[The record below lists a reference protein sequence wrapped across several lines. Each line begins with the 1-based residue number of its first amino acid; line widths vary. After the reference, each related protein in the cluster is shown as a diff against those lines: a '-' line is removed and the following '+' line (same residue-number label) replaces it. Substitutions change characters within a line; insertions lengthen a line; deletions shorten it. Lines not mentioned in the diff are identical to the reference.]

1 MRKPNF
7 FIVGAPRCGTTS
19 MYTYLKQHPEIYVS
33 IDKEPHFF
41 GSDLSPMPGTIREEA
56 LYLELFAGAG
66 DRPRVGEG
74 SVWYLSSER
83 APREIRAFAPEA
95 RILVLLRDPVQM
107 AHSLYSLYSRTGNED
122 LPTFEEALAAEPE
135 RRQGRRIPPRAY
147 FPEGLLYTEAARYAG
162 KVERYFEVF
171 GRENVHCILF
181 EDFTRD
187 TAAVY
192 RRTLE
197 FLGVDPG
204 FEAELDPRRASLR
217 VRMQAIRQLRHA
229 PAEVKRRMQFK
240 EMKQHEGAAPRAAL
254 SAELSAR
261 LRDLFAEDIARLGAL
276 LGRDLGEW
284 ARPNGNGKPAQSG
297 ARLREVLESVRV
309 LKKIPPEIRAKHER
323 VETLE
328 RKFSRWQRV
337 RVPDLPLQQR
347 PYNDAWPSWFA
358 DERARIAGA
367 LGPPALLIEHFG
379 STSVPGL
386 SSKNIIDI
394 AVGLDGPPGRAELL
408 GGLAG
413 IGYENHGNSPIDPE
427 TLWLWRLEEE
437 RAFVIH
443 LCGRGRPWMDEQM
456 DLRDYLRAH
465 PGERDRYADL
475 KRRLAAEIDQS
486 FLQYTISKMSMSIE
500 MIDKAREW
508 RAGSGPGE
516 PRAVDDQALVGAG
529 ADDAGR
535 GLDLDL
541 EAEQPALR
549 DLGQPDADRH
559 LLARP
564 GGADMGDVD
573 AGADRGLPV
582 VQQGLDER
590 EAGVLGEA
598 DHPGGREDAVQVGR
612 PHVGSHGVG
621 GLVLQAGG
629 ELGAGHERE

>member
-19 MYTYLKQHPEIYVS
+19 MYTYLKQHPEIWVS
-33 IDKEPHFF
+33 IAKEPHFF
-41 GSDLSPMPGTIREEA
+41 GSDLSPMPGTIREES

-66 DRPRVGEG
+66 DRPCVGEG

-83 APREIRAFAPEA
+83 APHEIRTFAPDA
-95 RILVLLRDPVQM
+95 RILILLRDPVQM

-135 RRQGRRIPPRAY
+135 RREGRRIPAGAY
-147 FPEGLLYTEAARYAG
+147 FPEGLLYTDAARNAA

-171 GRENVHCILF
+171 GRENVHCVLF

-204 FEAELDPRRASLR
+204 FEAELDPQRASQR
-217 VRMQAIRQLRHA
+217 VRMQAILQLRRA
-229 PAEVKRRMQFK
+229 PEEVRRRMQFK
-240 EMKQHEGAAPRAAL
+240 EMKQHESAAPRARL
-254 SAELSAR
+254 SEELTAR
-261 LRDLFAEDIARLGAL
+261 LRDLFAEDVTRLGEL
-276 LGRDLGEW
+276 LGRDLGAW
-284 ARPNGNGKPAQSG
+284 KGKPSG
-297 ARLREVLESVRV
+297 ARLREILESVRV

-323 VETLE
+323 VESLE
-328 RKFSRWQRV
+328 RKFSRWQKV
-337 RVPDLPLQQR
+337 RVPDLPLKQR
-347 PYNDAWPSWFA
+347 PYNDDWPAWFA
-358 DERARIAGA
+358 EERERIASA
-367 LGPPALLIEHFG
+367 LGPAARMIEHFG

-394 AVGLDGPPGRAELL
+394 AAGLDGPPGRAELL
-408 GGLAG
+408 EALDG
-413 IGYENHGNSPIDPE
+413 IGYENYGNSPIDPE
-427 TLWLWRLEEE
+427 TLWLWRIEEG

-443 LCGRGRPWMDEQM
+443 LCDRGRPWMDEQM
-456 DLRDYLRAH
+456 DLRDYLRSH
-465 PGERDRYADL
+465 PEERDRYAEL
-475 KRRLAAEIDQS
+475 KRSLAAQIDQS

-500 MIDKAREW
+500 MIDRAREW
-508 RAGSGPGE
+508 RAGSAARE
-516 PRAVDDQALVGAG
+516 LRAVDDQALVGAG

-535 GLDLDL
+535 GLDFDV

-549 DLGQPDADRH
+549 DPGQPDADRH

-564 GGADMGDVD
+564 GGADVGHVD
-573 AGADRGLPV
+573 PGADRGLPL

-590 EAGVLGEA
+590 QTGVLGEA
-598 DHPGGREDAVQVGR
+598 DHPGGREDALHVGG
-612 PHVGSHGVG
+612 PHVGRYGVG
-621 GLVLQAGG
+621 GLVSQAGG
-629 ELGAGHERE
+629 EQGVGHERE

>member
-7 FIVGAPRCGTTS
+7 FLVGAPRCGTTS

-41 GSDLSPMPGTIREEA
+41 GSDLSPMPGTIREEP
-56 LYLELFAGAG
+56 LYLALFAGAG

-74 SVWYLSSER
+74 SVWYLSSKK
-83 APREIRAFAPEA
+83 APEEIRAFAPEA
-95 RILVLLRDPVQM
+95 RILILLRDPVQM
-107 AHSLYSLYSRTGNED
+107 AHSLYSLYFRTGNED
-122 LPTFEEALAAEPE
+122 LPTFEEAVAAEPE
-135 RRQGRRIPPRAY
+135 RREGRRIPPQAY
-147 FPEGLLYTEAARYAG
+147 FPEGLLYTDAARYAE

-171 GRENVHCILF
+171 GRENVCCILF
-181 EDFTRD
+181 EDFVRD

-204 FEAELDPRRASLR
+204 FEAELDPQRASQR
-217 VRMQAIRQLRHA
+217 VRIQAIRQLRQV
-229 PAEVKRRMQFK
+229 PEEVRRRMQFQ
-240 EMKQHEGAAPRAAL
+240 EMKQHESRAPRPAP
-254 SAELSAR
+254 SAELTAR
-261 LRDLFAEDIARLGAL
+261 LRDLFAADVARLGAL
-276 LGRDLGEW
+276 LGRDLSSW
-284 ARPNGNGKPAQSG
+284 APPRPSGG
-297 ARLREVLESVRV
+297 ARLKEILESVRV

-328 RKFSRWQRV
+328 RKFSRWQKV
-337 RVPDLPLQQR
+337 RVPDLPLKQR
-347 PYNDAWPSWFA
+347 PYNEEWPAWFSDA
-358 DERARIAGA
+358 RARIADA
-367 LGPPALLIEHFG
+367 LGPPALLLEHFG

-408 GGLAG
+408 EGLAR
-413 IGYENHGNSPIDPE
+413 IGYENYGNSPIDPE
-427 TLWLWRLEEE
+427 TLWLWKIEAE

-443 LCGRGRPWMDEQM
+443 LCDRERPWMDEQM

-465 PGERDRYADL
+465 PEERDRYADL
-475 KRRLAAEIDQS
+475 KRRLAAEINQS

-500 MIDKAREW
+500 MIDRAREW
-508 RAGSGPGE
+508 RAGSRPRE
-516 PRAVDDQALVGAG
+516 ARAVDDQTLVGAG

-535 GLDLDL
+535 SRDLDL

-564 GGADMGDVD
+564 GGAHVGDVD
-573 AGADRGLPV
+573 AGADRGLPLV
-582 VQQGLDER
+582 EKGLDHG
-590 EAGVLGEA
+590 EAGIFGEA
-598 DHPGGREDAVQVGR
+598 DHPGGREDALEVRG
-612 PHVGSHGVG
+612 PHVRSDRVG
-621 GLVLQAGG
+621 GFVSQTGLEGCDRHG
-629 ELGAGHERE
+629 NE